1 MRKTRTVR
9 MIVAGLLA
17 LALLLLAAGC
27 VVSPATQT
35 APAPTT
41 QVIQSSVTPLP
52 SLCTSVEVQSYPSS
66 AFRLKILVKNSAGK
80 PAPDARLFITFPD
93 SGEAPVQM
101 HANDRGYAVLDLY
114 DAKLTLPDAHGRTS
128 GTLSFFITATWE
140 RPNGDVEYLSTCG
153 SQDIDLLIP
162 SEIAV
167 TVNLPR

>member
-101 HANDRGYAVLDLY
+101 HADERGYAVLDLH
-114 DAKLTLPDAHGRTS
+114 DEELTLPDAHGRTS
-128 GTLSFFITATWE
+128 GTLNFYITAAWNK
-140 RPNGDVEYLSTCG
+140 PNGDAEYLLTCV
-153 SQDIDLLIP
+153 SQEIDLLAP
-162 SEIAV
+162 SEMAV
-167 TVNLPR
+167 TVNLPQ

>member
-1 MRKTRTVR
+1 MMRKTRTVR
-9 MIVAGLLA
+9 MIIAGLLA

-80 PAPDARLFITFPD
+80 PAPDARLVVAFYNRD
-93 SGEAPVQM
+93 SPVVIQTD
-101 HANDRGYAVLDLY
+101 DRGYAIIELHDEE
-114 DAKLTLPDAHGRTS
+114 LTLPDAHGRTS
-128 GTLSFFITATWE
+128 GTLNFYITAAWNK
-140 RPNGDVEYLSTCG
+140 PNGDAEYLLTCV
-153 SQDIDLLIP
+153 SQEIDLLAP
-162 SEIAV
+162 SEMAV
-167 TVNLPR
+167 TVNLPQ